1 MYCRE
6 KRTWSITFYLTN
18 FAISRNFKKNLHD
31 DLLLQM
37 VFTDKF
43 YRVLFS
49 QKSKKLKNLQKLI
62 LQKINFVNILNLLEI
77 HIDFTR
83 RFPKPLLIY

>member
-6 KRTWSITFYLTN
+6 KRTWSITFYFTN

-49 QKSKKLKNLQKLI
+49 QKK
-62 LQKINFVNILNLLEI
+62 QKIEEFAKINLAEN
-77 HIDFTR
+77 
-83 RFPKPLLIY
+83 